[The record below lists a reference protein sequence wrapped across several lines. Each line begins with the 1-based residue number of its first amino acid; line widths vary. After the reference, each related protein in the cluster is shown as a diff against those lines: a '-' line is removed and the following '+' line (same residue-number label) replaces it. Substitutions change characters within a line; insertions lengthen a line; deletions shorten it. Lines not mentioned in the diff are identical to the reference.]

1 MCAVGE
7 ADDRVELA
15 AVLKQRRVVG
25 DVVLAGD
32 AQLSRSAGKEEE
44 VGVERKLKCSRA
56 GWWQECAQK

>member
-7 ADDRVELA
+7 ADDREELA

-32 AQLSRSAGKEEE
+32 AQLSRSAGEEEE
-44 VGVERKLKCSRA
+44 VGV
-56 GWWQECAQK
+56 